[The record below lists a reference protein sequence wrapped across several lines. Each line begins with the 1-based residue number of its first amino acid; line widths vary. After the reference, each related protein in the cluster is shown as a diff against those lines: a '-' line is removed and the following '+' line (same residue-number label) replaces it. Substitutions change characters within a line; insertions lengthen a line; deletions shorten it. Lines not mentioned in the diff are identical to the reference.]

1 MGMRR
6 YIILGLLIL
15 FLFPMNYSLSYSA
28 GSPEYTI
35 KIVYNNI
42 QGDPD
47 SNLIVAGGFS
57 AWIEFNNKAILFDAG
72 GESTILVKNLH
83 QLNLDINKLDA
94 IFISH
99 NHNDHVYGLPILL
112 GMTRFNPTVYLP
124 QSSQDAILE
133 QNPRAKIVPVD
144 KPEQLYSNIWST
156 GQIKTNYLNT
166 VISEQ
171 ALVIE
176 KSEGI
181 CIITGCSHPGI
192 IRLIEESKK
201 IFPEKSIILV
211 AGGFHLRNHTEDEI
225 REISLKFKELGVKNI
240 GPSHCTGKNAIKIFK
255 NEWKDNF
262 IRLYLGDEYK
272 F

>member
-1 MGMRR
+1 MRR
-6 YIILGLLIL
+6 YIIFGVLIL

-47 SNLIVAGGFS
+47 SNLIVSGGFS
-57 AWIEFNNKAILFDAG
+57 AWIEFDNKAILFDAG
-72 GESTILVKNLH
+72 GESSILVKNLY
-83 QLNLDINKLDA
+83 QLNLDLKKLDA
-94 IFISH
+94 VVISH

-112 GMTRFNPTVYLP
+112 AMTRFNPTVYVP
-124 QSSQDAILE
+124 QSSQTAILE

-144 KPEQLYSNIWST
+144 KPKQLYSHIWST
-156 GQIKTNYLNT
+156 GQIKTKYLNT
-166 VISEQ
+166 VIAEQ

-176 KSEGI
+176 KNESM
-181 CIITGCSHPGI
+181 CILTGCSHPGI

-201 IFPEKSIILV
+201 IFPEKSIVLV
-211 AGGFHLRNHTEDEI
+211 AGGFHLRDHSEEEI

-240 GPSHCTGKNAIKIFK
+240 GPSHCTGDNAIKIFK
-255 NEWKDNF
+255 DEWKDNF
-262 IRLYLGDEYK
+262 VRLYLGDEYK

>member
-1 MGMRR
+1 MSMIR
-6 YIILGLLIL
+6 YIILGLLVL
-15 FLFPMNYSLSYSA
+15 FLFPMNYSLSHSA

-72 GESTILVKNLH
+72 GESSILVKNLR
-83 QLNLDINKLDA
+83 QLKLDINKLDA

-112 GMTRFNPTVYLP
+112 GMTRFKPKVYVP
-124 QSSQDAILE
+124 QSSRNAILE
-133 QNPRAKIVPVD
+133 QNPRAKILPVD
-144 KPEQLYSNIWST
+144 KPVQLYSNIWST

-176 KSEGI
+176 KGEGL
-181 CIITGCSHPGI
+181 CIIAGCSHPGVV
-192 IRLIEESKK
+192 RLIEESKK

-211 AGGFHLRNHTEDEI
+211 AGGFHLRDHTEDEI

-240 GPSHCTGKNAIKIFK
+240 GPSHCTGENAIEIFK

>member
-6 YIILGLLIL
+6 YIILGLAIL
-15 FLFPMNYSLSYSA
+15 FLFPMNHSWSCSA
-28 GSPEYTI
+28 ESPEYTI

-47 SNLIVAGGFS
+47 SGLILAGGFS
-57 AWIEFNNKAILFDAG
+57 AWIEFDDKAILFDAG
-72 GESTILVKNLH
+72 GESSILVKNVR
-83 QLNLDINKLDA
+83 QLNLDISKLDA
-94 IFISH
+94 VVISH

-112 GMTRFNPTVYLP
+112 AMARFNPKVYVP
-124 QSSQDAILE
+124 QSSQAAILE

-144 KPEQLYSNIWST
+144 KPQQLYPHIWST
-156 GQIKTNYLNT
+156 GQLKTDYLST

-176 KSEGI
+176 KNEGI

-192 IRLIEESKK
+192 IRLVEESKK
-201 IFPEKSIILV
+201 LFPEKPIIQV
-211 AGGFHLRNHTEDEI
+211 AGGFHLRDHTEEEV
-225 REISLKFKELGVKNI
+225 RKISSRFKELGVKNI
-240 GPSHCTGKNAIKIFK
+240 GPSHCTGAQAIEIFK

-262 IRLYLGDEYK
+262 IRLYLGDE
-272 F
+272 FRF